1 MKEVFRSFAYCKYK
15 YEYNNVKILKYKLVL
30 HSKYYLS
37 ESTKVLLAKMYL
49 KYRSR
54 SQFGGI
60 GSRAKH
66 CFGQAQQKNMFLNE
80 QL

>member
-49 KYRSR
+49 KYRLTR
-54 SQFGGI
+54 SQSTALDRL
-60 GSRAKH
+60 SRKT
-66 CFGQAQQKNMFLNE
+66 CF
-80 QL
+80 